1 MTEEGSIREARLLEW
16 KIDEP
21 KWRKRNR
28 FSVYSSLLYRAG
40 VNKSPRDGCHLSD
53 KLRPL
58 PNSAATVVGCRWAG
72 SQFRFWAGFRKT
84 VELDVEWVHVVDPVF
99 GPSGWG
105 FTIESKFLFLTLI
118 L

>member
-1 MTEEGSIREARLLEW
+1 MSRSGGSVIDFLFVRACSIARAL
-16 KIDEP
+16 I
-21 KWRKRNR
+21 
-28 FSVYSSLLYRAG
+28 SLHVMV
-40 VNKSPRDGCHLSD
+40 VNLSD

-58 PNSAATVVGCRWAG
+58 PNSAATVVGCCWAG